1 MRVGAFEISEPPPD
15 LKEPHALAVLQP
27 WIDVGNVGTLVLSRL
42 QSQFK
47 AFELGRLLRPGTF
60 FDFTRYRPVL
70 YMKEGRRELG
80 IPNTSVSWAKT
91 ETGRDF
97 LFLRLLEP
105 HMQAETYID
114 SVLEL
119 FKTFGVKSYCLLGS
133 MYDMTPHTRPLLV
146 SGSGSNL
153 KLQNEMETARVV
165 PSEYV
170 GPTTIAL
177 LITQNASEMGIE
189 TSTLIVHLPQYFI
202 LENDYRGEVRL
213 MEVLGSLY
221 GLPLAQEDL
230 DKAREQS
237 ESVSQL
243 AERMMQQEPR
253 YRPILKHLEALYD
266 SRVNKTKEESH
277 LSPELEQLLQDLS
290 RRFTQGQ

>member
-1 MRVGAFEISEPPPD
+1 VRVGAFEISEPVPE
-15 LKEPHALAVLQP
+15 LSEPHALAVLQP
-27 WIDVGNVGTLVLSRL
+27 WIDVSNVGTLVLSRL
-42 QSQFK
+42 ESQLN
-47 AFELGRLLRPGTF
+47 ATELGRLLRPGTF

-80 IPNTSVSWAKT
+80 IPNTSVSYGKS
-91 ETGRDF
+91 ETGKDF
-97 LFLRLLEP
+97 LLLRLLEP

-119 FKTFGVKSYCLLGS
+119 FKRFGVRSYCLLGS

-177 LITQNASEMGIE
+177 LITQKASETGTE
-189 TSTLIVHLPQYFI
+189 TSTLIVHLPQYFT

-221 GLPLAQEDL
+221 GFPLAQEDAN
-230 DKAREQS
+230 KAREQV
-237 ESVSQL
+237 ESVSQV

-253 YRPILKHLEALYD
+253 YRPILKHLEAMYD
-266 SRVNKTKEESH
+266 SRVNKTKEERH
-277 LSPELEQLLQDLS
+277 LSPELEELLQDLS
-290 RRFTQGQ
+290 RRFTQG

>member
-1 MRVGAFEISEPPPD
+1 MRVGTFEIREPVPEVR
-15 LKEPHALAVLQP
+15 EPHALAVLQP

-42 QSQFK
+42 ESQLN
-47 AFELGRLLRPGTF
+47 AMELGRLLRPGTF
-60 FDFTRYRPVL
+60 FDFTRYRPVW

-80 IPNTSVSWAKT
+80 IPNTSVSYAKS
-91 ETGRDF
+91 ETGKDF
-97 LFLRLLEP
+97 LLLRLLEP
-105 HMQAETYID
+105 HAQAETYID

-119 FKTFGVKSYCLLGS
+119 FKKFGVKSYCLLGS
-133 MYDMTPHTRPLLV
+133 MYDMTPHTRPLPV

-290 RRFTQGQ
+290 RRFTQG